1 MKRLFLTILFLWSI
15 VNYQLSI
22 INSLHAQGIPY
33 LRNYPATEYQAHNQ
47 NFDIIAANDGTIFA
61 ANFEGLLYYDNANW
75 RIIHSPGISRIT
87 AVFQDSN
94 GVLWTGG
101 YNYFG
106 YLKIDQSG
114 NLYMHPCKT
123 DKPFH
128 GEVQW
133 IFEESGTVY
142 FLASNKEIYVV
153 SNDSYTRAA
162 GKTSPTSNRK
172 AYAVDAEI
180 TQVEDLDEGL
190 QALSTNGD
198 GVIFVDADGRELFR
212 VTEANGLCSNN
223 VYHMD
228 YNRHGLLWGA
238 TDNGLFCIAF
248 PSIYTHLTAY
258 EGLRGEVLS
267 IEQMNGHIYAG
278 TLSGLY
284 RLEGKKFIPVAKV
297 THACWRLAKQ
307 GDALLA
313 ATSSGVFRITP
324 DNKATLLT
332 PGNTMSLMVEKDGSF
347 YGGGAEGV
355 FLYQNGQRKLLNDI
369 DKVVQIMR
377 DNSGSIWIQNLYGKL
392 WRDNGSGTYEPL
404 TQSDQDEISTLVD
417 FGDKIM
423 PIGSHTTTP
432 ITYPTFSYHDPQG
445 ITWLT
450 DNKGKQLYAFK
461 NGSRDKKQSAYVYP
475 LMDYSVRAMLTDND
489 LLWIGGDKGI
499 NVVLR
504 KFEEASKSVKPRLL
518 LRSILLHG
526 DSVLWGGYGPQ
537 PFKLDE
543 LNSHEHH
550 IVFNYSVDFPSLLLQ
565 TQYRTRMNGGH
576 WSPWESFTKEEFSNL
591 TYGNY
596 IFEVQACDAFGQ
608 LSDIVEIRFSI
619 AYPFYLRWYMLLLY
633 VIAGAIIIY
642 GLVRLRLRRL
652 EKDKQHLE
660 NLVQE
665 RTTEVVRLEKMAT
678 VGKLTQGLIDRI
690 LNPLNY
696 INNFSKLSQ
705 GLVDDVK
712 ANVEDEKEHM
722 NPDNYDDTIEVLDM
736 LKGNLE
742 KVSEHG
748 VNTTRTLKAMEEML
762 KDRSGGIVPMYLT
775 PILQQDEKMVGTY
788 FGKEISQYAIRVI
801 FDIPKQDMH
810 INGNAEQLSKT
821 FMNILCNAI
830 YAVVKKCKRQ
840 PDTPYQ
846 PEVSL
851 RVSVNA
857 KEVRLVFR
865 DNGIGI
871 EQTIIDKIFDPFFT
885 TKTTSEAAGV
895 GLYLCHE
902 IVQNHG
908 GTISVQSVKH
918 EFSEFTITL
927 PLIGKGATKG
937 NSNH

>member
-1 MKRLFLTILFLWSI
+1 MKRLSLIILFLWSI
-15 VNYQLSI
+15 INCQLSI
-22 INSLHAQGIPY
+22 VNSLHAQGIPY

-47 NFDIIAANDGTIFA
+47 NFDVIAANDGTLYA

-87 AVFQDSN
+87 AVFQDSK

-106 YLKIDQSG
+106 YLKIDHRG

-123 DKPFH
+123 SKPFH

-142 FLASNKEIYVV
+142 FLASDKKIYAVH
-153 SNDSYTRAA
+153 NDSYSWAE
-162 GKTSPTSNRK
+162 GKTSPNSKRK
-172 AYAVDAEI
+172 AYAVDADI
-180 TQVEDLDEGL
+180 TQVEDLEDGL

-198 GVIFVDADGRELFR
+198 GVIFVDPDGHELFR

-223 VYHMD
+223 VSHMD
-228 YNRHGLLWGA
+228 YNHHGLLWGA

-248 PSIYTHLTAY
+248 PSIYTHFTAY

-267 IEQMNGHIYAG
+267 INQMNGYIYAG

-284 RLEGKKFIPVAKV
+284 RLEGKRFIPVANV

-307 GDALLA
+307 DNSLLA
-313 ATSSGVFRITP
+313 ATSNGVYHITL
-324 DNKATLLT
+324 DNKAALLT
-332 PGNTMSLMVEKDGSF
+332 SGNTMSLMVEKDGSF

-355 FLYQNGQRKLLNDI
+355 FHYQNGQRKLVNDI
-369 DKVVQIMR
+369 EKVVQIMR
-377 DNSGSIWIQNLYGKL
+377 DNSGFIWIQNLYGKL
-392 WRDNGSGTYEPL
+392 WRDNGSGTYEPF
-404 TQSDQDEISTLVD
+404 THDNQDEISTLVD
-417 FGDKIM
+417 FGNKIM
-423 PIGSHTTTP
+423 PIGSHATRP
-432 ITYPTFSYHDPQG
+432 ISYPTFSYHDMQD

-450 DNKGKQLYAFK
+450 DNKGKQLYAYK
-461 NGSRDKKQSAYVYP
+461 NGSRDEKQSAYVYP
-475 LMDYSVRAMLTDND
+475 LMDYSVRAMLTDGQ

-499 NVVLR
+499 NIVNR
-504 KFEEASKSVKPRLL
+504 NFEETSKSKKPRLL
-518 LRSILLHG
+518 LRSIMLRG

-537 PFKLDE
+537 PLKLDE
-543 LNSHEHH
+543 LPSNEHH
-550 IVFNYSVDFPSLLLQ
+550 IVFNYSIDFPSLLLQ

-576 WSPWESFTKEEFSNL
+576 WSPWEFYTKEEYSNL

-596 IFEVQACDAFGQ
+596 IFEVQARDAFGQ
-608 LSDIVEIRFSI
+608 LSDVVEIRFSI

-633 VIAGAIIIY
+633 MIVGAIAIY
-642 GLVRLRLRRL
+642 GLMKLRLRRL

-705 GLVDDVK
+705 GLVRDVK
-712 ANVEDEKEHM
+712 ANVEDEQEHM
-722 NPDNYDDTIEVLDM
+722 DPDNYEDTIEVLDM

-748 VNTTRTLKAMEEML
+748 ANTTRTLKAMEEML
-762 KDRSGGIVPMYLT
+762 KDRSGGIVSMYLK
-775 PILQQDEKMVGTY
+775 PVLQQNEKMVDTY
-788 FGKEISQYAIRVI
+788 FEQEISQYAVRVI
-801 FDIPKQDMH
+801 FDIPEQDIH
-810 INGNAEQLSKT
+810 INGNADQLSKT
-821 FMNILCNAI
+821 FMNILGNAI

-840 PDTPYQ
+840 PDAPYQ

-851 RVSVNA
+851 HVSVGA

-918 EFSEFTITL
+918 EFTEFTITL
-927 PLIGKGATKG
+927 PLIK
-937 NSNH
+937 NY